1 MAEPKGP
8 TWRAKWLGQKLR
20 DLRKNKDLSIKD
32 VADYLDC
39 GTTTVNRFEIGTF
52 PVKSD
57 TLLSLMNLYGVAER
71 SERASLIHITENVAQ
86 RGWWDSLVSDQD
98 FADFLWAE
106 NNSKAIADYQISFY
120 PGLLQHHDYAKALI
134 RLGLPDSTEAEVGRF
149 VEARLLRG
157 ELLRKAN
164 GPAARFLIHEAVLH
178 HRLPGAPPEL
188 HATQI
193 AHLLEVAEY
202 SNVQLRILPLA
213 SASPTILEVNGGFII
228 LEMDDSWPTL
238 VHVETPVGAVVA
250 ETPDIDSVS
259 GVFDLLWQD
268 AMDEKRTF
276 GYLSRILKEVEQ

>member
-71 SERASLIHITENVAQ
+71 SERASLIHIAENVAQ

-120 PGLLQHHDYAKALI
+120 PGLLQHYDYAKALI
-134 RLGLPDSTEAEVGRF
+134 SLGLPDSTEAEVDRF
-149 VEARLLRG
+149 VEARLLRA
-157 ELLRKAN
+157 ELLRKVN
-164 GPAARFLIHEAVLH
+164 GPAARFVIHEAVLH
-178 HRLPGAPPEL
+178 HRLPGASPKV
-188 HATQI
+188 HSTQI
-193 AHLLEVAEY
+193 AHLLEVA
-202 SNVQLRILPLA
+202 
-213 SASPTILEVNGGFII
+213 
-228 LEMDDSWPTL
+228 
-238 VHVETPVGAVVA
+238 
-250 ETPDIDSVS
+250 
-259 GVFDLLWQD
+259 
-268 AMDEKRTF
+268 
-276 GYLSRILKEVEQ
+276 

>member
-134 RLGLPDSTEAEVGRF
+134 SLGLPDSTEAEVDRF
-149 VEARLLRG
+149 VEARLLRA

-164 GPAARFLIHEAVLH
+164 GPTARFVIHEAVLH
-178 HRLPGAPPEL
+178 HRLPGAPPDL

-202 SNVQLRILPLA
+202 SNVRLRILPLT

-268 AMDEKRTF
+268 ALDEKRTSS
-276 GYLSRILKEVEQ
+276 YLSRILKEVER